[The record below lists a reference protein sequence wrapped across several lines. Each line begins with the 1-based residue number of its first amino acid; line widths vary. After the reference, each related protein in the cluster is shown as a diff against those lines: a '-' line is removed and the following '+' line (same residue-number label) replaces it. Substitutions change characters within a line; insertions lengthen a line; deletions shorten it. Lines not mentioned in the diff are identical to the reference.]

1 MGGDN
6 EGGLQGG
13 EKGGNKKGG
22 VGIEKNRGR
31 RL

>member
-13 EKGGNKKGG
+13 EKGGDKKGWG
-22 VGIEKNRGR
+22 GIEKNRGR
-31 RL
+31 CL